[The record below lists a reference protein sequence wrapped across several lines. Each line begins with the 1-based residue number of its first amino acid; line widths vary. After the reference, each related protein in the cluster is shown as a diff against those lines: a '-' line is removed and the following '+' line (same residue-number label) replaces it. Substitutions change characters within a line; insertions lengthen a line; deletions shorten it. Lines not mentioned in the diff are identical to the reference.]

1 MADQFTSTTKKELST
16 LSVRD
21 LFYKYVRYL
30 PVFLLSVA
38 LTLFGAY
45 AYLRYATPIYSVS
58 GTIYIKSDDQGGR
71 SDKFEEMFVNDKAAN
86 IASEIEVLK
95 SRPLMERVVQSLGLQ
110 FNYYAKGKIKKVDVY
125 KGCGFTIKA
134 LQLQDSAQGFSLK
147 VKFFDQQH
155 FTVDDADLN
164 IGFNQAFKNQYGV
177 FMLEPSRGSLSR
189 EYEVDWVPTEAMAAQ
204 LAGVLVVAPKTAG
217 TGILTISMQTPN
229 AQKGADVIN
238 QLMTEYRQ
246 YNIDEKKS
254 SSDSILAFID
264 GRLNEY
270 GHALDSTQKDLLE
283 FQQRNDL
290 IDVETQYGNYFS
302 SIQAADESIELEKN
316 RLATVNLVNDYLGD
330 RRNEFNKV
338 PSTISI
344 EDLTLREI
352 VTGYN
357 NAQLERQ
364 QLIDANVPVDNPRVK
379 EADDQLEKLRSM
391 ALENLKNLKKAY
403 GENVDALR
411 QRSGSAQIQLRGMPY
426 KVMDYAERKRRVEGL
441 QNLYKILQE
450 QKEATSISRA
460 STIANSK
467 IVDRAMP
474 SETPV
479 KPNGLAIKA
488 LAIMLGLMI
497 PAGVIFIAEILNDK
511 VSSRFDVERLTSVPI
526 VGEVGHS
533 FSDNVLIV
541 NKTTRSMVAEQFRI
555 IRSNLQY
562 VLGTGVGEKFVVL
575 VTSSFS
581 GEGKSFVST
590 NMGAVLSLPGKK
602 TVILEFDIRKPKVLS
617 GLNMAKGRGITN
629 FLVGKAEIDALIRPV
644 DGYDDLFVIGCG
656 PVPPNPSELLLDAKV
671 DEFFAELK
679 NRFDVIIIDT
689 APVGMVSDAMTLGK
703 FADCSL
709 YLVRQG
715 HTFKKQVALID
726 EFYRD
731 GKLPKVSIVIN
742 DVKLKAGYGYYGYGR
757 YGYGYGYGYGSYYE
771 EEHAPRTFADRVVGF
786 FDVRNWFKKKK

>member
-1 MADQFTSTTKKELST
+1 MADQFTSTPKKELST

-30 PVFLLSVA
+30 PVFMLSVA
-38 LTLFGAY
+38 ITLFGAY

-110 FNYYAKGKIKKVDVY
+110 FNYYAKGKIKTVDVY
-125 KGCGFTIKA
+125 KYGAFTVKA
-134 LQLQDSAQGFSLK
+134 LEVADSSQSFSLK
-147 VKFFDQQH
+147 VKFLNSQE
-155 FTVDDADLN
+155 FTVNDSDLK
-164 IGFNQAFKNQYGV
+164 IKFNQVFKNQYGV
-177 FMLEPSRGSLSR
+177 FMLVPTGASVGH
-189 EYEVDWVPTEAMAAQ
+189 EYEARWVPTQSMAGA
-204 LAGVLVVAPKTAG
+204 LAGSLVIVPKTAG
-217 TGILTISMQTPN
+217 TGILTISLQTAN
-229 AQKGADVIN
+229 SQQGADVIN

-264 GRLNEY
+264 GRLAEY
-270 GHALDSTQKDLLE
+270 GHALDSAQRDLLV
-283 FQQRNDL
+283 FQQKNDL
-290 IDVETQYGNYFS
+290 IDVETQYGNYFT
-302 SIQAADESIELEKN
+302 SIQTADESIELEN
-316 RLATVNLVNDYLGD
+316 SRLAAVNLVNDYLSD
-330 RRNEFNKV
+330 RKNEFSKV

-364 QLIDANVPVDNPRVK
+364 QLIDANVPVDNPRVQ
-379 EADDQLEKLRSM
+379 EADNQIEKLRTM

-403 GENVDALR
+403 GGNVNALK
-411 QRSGSAQIQLRGMPY
+411 QRSGSAQTQLRGMPF
-426 KVMDYAERKRRVEGL
+426 KVMDYVERKRRVEGL

-450 QKEATSISRA
+450 QKESTSISRA

-467 IVDRAMP
+467 VVDRAMP
-474 SETPV
+474 SGIPV
-479 KPNGLAIKA
+479 KPNGMAIKA
-488 LAIMLGLMI
+488 FAILIGLLI
-497 PAGVIFIAEILNDK
+497 PAGVIFIGEILNDK
-511 VSSRFDVERLTSVPI
+511 VSSRFDVEKLTSVPI

-533 FSDNVLIV
+533 FSDSVLIV

-562 VLGTGVGEKFVVL
+562 VLGTNVGEKFVVL

-590 NMGAVLSLPGKK
+590 NMGAVLSLTGKK

-617 GLNMAKGRGITN
+617 GLNMTKGPGITN
-629 FLVGKAEIDALIRPV
+629 FLVGKAEIDTLIRPV
-644 DGYDDLFVIGCG
+644 DGYDELFVIGCG
-656 PVPPNPSELLLDAKV
+656 PVPPNPAELLLDEKV
-671 DEFFAELK
+671 SELFSELK
-679 NRFDVIIIDT
+679 KRFDVIIIDT
-689 APVGMVSDAMTLGK
+689 APIGMVSDAMTLGK

-726 EFYRD
+726 EFYQD
-731 GKLPKVSIVIN
+731 GKLPKISIVIN

-771 EEHAPRTFADRVVGF
+771 EEHAPRTFLDRVVNF
-786 FDVRNWFKKKK
+786 FDIRRWFKKKK